1 MDPKAYWVGFNYIKG
16 IGAVRLQGI
25 LKAFNNDL
33 ISAWNAPQR
42 ELLEAKINPRI
53 AENILHMRGSINLE
67 KIWEYI
73 QRSNIQ
79 VLIWDDPEY
88 PALLREIEQAP
99 PVLYVKGELLPEDEI
114 AAAVVGTRRIS
125 GYGRQVTEDI
135 TSSLVRN
142 GVTIISGLARGTDAI
157 AHKAALQ
164 AGGRTLAVLG
174 SGVDRIYPPE
184 HRNLADEIIQSGA
197 LISDYPPGTPPESSN
212 FPPRNRIIS
221 GLALATI
228 VIEAGETSGATI
240 TAAYAA
246 EQGREVLAL
255 PGNITS
261 PNSIGTNRLIQNGA
275 RPLLKLEDVLDAM
288 NIHQVNT
295 QRVARRILPE
305 DETEIRILDILSNGV
320 LSVDEISFLTGLP
333 IEKISATLAVMEL
346 KGYVGNTG
354 GMNYRAIRE
363 ETDSYFAGKND

>member
-25 LKAFNNDL
+25 LNAFDNDL
-33 ISAWNAPQR
+33 QSAWNAPLAD
-42 ELLEAKINPRI
+42 LLEAKINPRS
-53 AENILHMRGSINLE
+53 AENILRMRASINLE
-67 KIWEYI
+67 KIWDHI
-73 QRSNIQ
+73 QNSHIQ
-79 VLIWDDPEY
+79 VLIWDDPQY
-88 PALLREIEQAP
+88 PALLREIDQAP
-99 PVLYVKGELLPEDEI
+99 PVLYVRGELLPEDEI

-125 GYGRQVTEDI
+125 AYGRQVAEDM
-135 TSSLVRN
+135 TGSLVRN
-142 GVTIISGLARGTDAI
+142 GVTIISGLARGTDAA
-157 AHKAALQ
+157 AHKAALR

-174 SGVDRIYPPE
+174 SGVDKIYPPE
-184 HRNLADEIIQSGA
+184 HRGLADEIMQSGA
-197 LISDYPPGTPPESSN
+197 VISDYPPGTPPESSN

-240 TAAYAA
+240 TAAFAA

-275 RPLLKLEDVLDAM
+275 RPLLKPEDILEAM

-295 QRVARRILPE
+295 RRVARRILPE
-305 DETEIRILDILSNGV
+305 DETELQILEILTNGV

-346 KGYVGNTG
+346 KGFVGNTG
-354 GMNYRAIRE
+354 GMNYHALRE
-363 ETDSYFAGKND
+363 ESDSYFAGKND